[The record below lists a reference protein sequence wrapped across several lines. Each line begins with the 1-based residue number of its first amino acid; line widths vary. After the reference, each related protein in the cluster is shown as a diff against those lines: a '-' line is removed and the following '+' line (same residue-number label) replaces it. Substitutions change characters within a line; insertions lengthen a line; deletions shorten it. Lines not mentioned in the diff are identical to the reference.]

1 MPENRRF
8 LPAYVRTRDVRT
20 VLTLVLPPAAQKTA
34 SFRDCPS
41 QLGWDACITCHAM
54 HRTNTTLVGSECTD
68 VHRGSTRL
76 GGVADAEAA
85 VEPAPKRRSTSL
97 HSSSR
102 PSKRSR
108 RDPDHDRGL
117 LILRRLRR
125 GIRGLDLD
133 PHVRSRGPRRPHCG
147 LGHRHQSRC
156 VGLHVALLR
165 LP

>member
-1 MPENRRF
+1 MPENRSS
-8 LPAYVRTRDVRT
+8 LAAYARTQY
-20 VLTLVLPPAAQKTA
+20 VLTYSLSTPSRIPENCQFSGLPQPA
-34 SFRDCPS
+34 R
-41 QLGWDACITCHAM
+41 LGACIPCNAV
-54 HRTNTTLVGSECTD
+54 HRTNTTLVGSECTN
-68 VHRGSTRL
+68 VHGGSTRL
-76 GGVADAEAA
+76 GGKVDAENA
-85 VEPAPKRRSTSL
+85 VEPTPKRRSTSL

-108 RDPDHDRGL
+108 RDPDHDQGL
-117 LILRRLRR
+117 LVLRRLRR

-133 PHVRSRGPRRPHCG
+133 PHVRSRGHRRPHCG